1 MLLTI
6 EEQQAQAE
14 FLATRER
21 YQAAKKNFSE
31 YRLSAWQLQIVR
43 EQYVAAIAAFAIAC
57 GAIPKWDF
65 DS

>member
-21 YQAAKKNFSE
+21 YQSAKREFSQ

-43 EQYVAAIAAFAIAC
+43 DQYVAAIAAFAVTC
-57 GAIPKWDF
+57 GAVPKWDF
-65 DS
+65 DA